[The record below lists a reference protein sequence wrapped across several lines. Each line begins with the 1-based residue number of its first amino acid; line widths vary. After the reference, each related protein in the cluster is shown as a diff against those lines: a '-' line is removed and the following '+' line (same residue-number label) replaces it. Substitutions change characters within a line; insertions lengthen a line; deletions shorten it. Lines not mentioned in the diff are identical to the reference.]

1 MKVLVAVKRVP
12 DGNAPLRLLPD
23 GTGVDLAGMPMRINP
38 FDEAALEAAVQLK
51 ESGKVS
57 EIIAV
62 TIGTEACQD
71 ALRHALALG
80 ADRAIRID
88 AVGEVESLNAAK
100 LLRALALREQPDFI
114 LLGKQS
120 SDSDNAQTAPMLA
133 ALLGWPQALFAS
145 ALTLEHGR
153 AEVTREI
160 EGGQEVLSIPL
171 PVVISADLR
180 LAKPRYLKLPQLL
193 QTKKKPIETLSSAD
207 LGIELGKHLSLLQVH
222 TPTARPAPVQVHSA
236 AELIARLCE
245 EGLQ

>member
-1 MKVLVAVKRVP
+1 MKVLIAVKRVP
-12 DGNAPLRLLPD
+12 DGNVPLRLLPD
-23 GTGVDLAGMPMRINP
+23 GSGVDLAGMPMRINP

-57 EIIAV
+57 DIIAV
-62 TIGTEACQD
+62 TIGAEACQD

-80 ADRAIRID
+80 ADRAIRIH
-88 AVGEVESLNAAK
+88 ANGEIESLSAAK
-100 LLRALALREQPDFI
+100 WLAALARREQADLV

-145 ALTLEHGR
+145 ALALEQDR

-160 EGGQEVLSIPL
+160 EGGQEVLSITL
-171 PVVISADLR
+171 PAVISADLR

-193 QTKKKPIETLSSAD
+193 QAKKKPIDIIDCAELGLASPARLTTLRVSPPPARKATIKVSSAS
-207 LGIELGKHLSLLQVH
+207 ELVAHL
-222 TPTARPAPVQVHSA
+222 R
-236 AELIARLCE
+236 R